1 MDFNFTWVCQG
12 CLASLVRRAVT
23 KVRLLRGDH
32 ECLGD
37 LLLDNYCLGLLLD
50 HHWLLLDQNL
60 LGLLLDH
67 NLLGL
72 LLDHNL
78 LRLLLDHLDLLDS
91 RLLDYILL

>member
-1 MDFNFTWVCQG
+1 
-12 CLASLVRRAVT
+12 
-23 KVRLLRGDH
+23 
-32 ECLGD
+32 
-37 LLLDNYCLGLLLD
+37 LD